1 MLALFFTLLQEDC
14 NPYSTRADSADNRS
28 SSCKSMTRHE
38 VAADELGAPC
48 LRLSLACAG
57 CARLPLEMDDERE
70 KHPVCADCVKEEL
83 PTTYWCG
90 IDCPAR
96 PVAWERHAA
105 YHHKEQK
112 KRRKRQVGDGVAL
125 QRAREIAAQALFAD
139 QTGGQYWELLAEGLR
154 YDSKED
160 WRRAARAYRE
170 AIALRPDKPGAYFN
184 LGAVLA
190 ERGHCVEAVFA
201 RLAGLCR
208 S

>member
-1 MLALFFTLLQEDC
+1 
-14 NPYSTRADSADNRS
+14 
-28 SSCKSMTRHE
+28 
-38 VAADELGAPC
+38 
-48 LRLSLACAG
+48 
-57 CARLPLEMDDERE
+57 MDDERE

-96 PVAWERHAA
+96 PVAWKRHAA

-160 WRRAARAYRE
+160 WRRA
-170 AIALRPDKPGAYFN
+170 
-184 LGAVLA
+184 
-190 ERGHCVEAVFA
+190 
-201 RLAGLCR
+201 
-208 S
+208 

>member
-1 MLALFFTLLQEDC
+1 M
-14 NPYSTRADSADNRS
+14 
-28 SSCKSMTRHE
+28 
-38 VAADELGAPC
+38 
-48 LRLSLACAG
+48 
-57 CARLPLEMDDERE
+57 
-70 KHPVCADCVKEEL
+70 
-83 PTTYWCG
+83 
-90 IDCPAR
+90 
-96 PVAWERHAA
+96 
-105 YHHKEQK
+105 
-112 KRRKRQVGDGVAL
+112 AL
-125 QRAREIAAQALFAD
+125 QRAREIVAQALFAD